1 MCNGSGGG
9 AMITATGAFLEVSRG
24 WYANN
29 SVVTGY
35 GAGLSL
41 SLDLS
46 GVRRGGWYSGLY
58 EKVVRGACGTD
69 SFHGSCNRAA
79 KAVRDSV
86 IERNSV
92 TGDGAG
98 GGMALRFAPS
108 VNPTVRFVH
117 PRGRGWVGGFHSY
130 CLPFVKI
137 NFVFFP
143 LRSRAWFSPWR
154 RRPLRITPRHWRADC
169 LTQPRPTA

>member
-1 MCNGSGGG
+1 MQVLGNMCNGSGGG

-35 GAGLSL
+35 GAGLSV

-69 SFHGSCNRAA
+69 SF
-79 KAVRDSV
+79 
-86 IERNSV
+86 
-92 TGDGAG
+92 
-98 GGMALRFAPS
+98 LRLLQ
-108 VNPTVRFVH
+108 
-117 PRGRGWVGGFHSY
+117 PRGKG
-130 CLPFVKI
+130 C
-137 NFVFFP
+137 
-143 LRSRAWFSPWR
+143 SR
-154 RRPLRITPRHWRADC
+154 LGD
-169 LTQPRPTA
+169 